1 MENKTSYEMTSAKE
15 RYDQLLK
22 EMSSTTDGLDDR
34 SKEILDLALH
44 TDHNTPY
51 FKIKHF
57 VGDAQI
63 TPYAKYRQFL
73 LEIRSRE
80 EIIENLLM
88 NIAKQEAQIEVI
100 QEELAEAE
108 TPARAKL
115 KEFDLVTNRN
125 DLIKIHRRLSSAY
138 AERENFLRAM
148 REMYD
153 SGEAFLPDGTDLKDV
168 MNNPEL
174 SEAHERDLWRNRLG
188 KQAALDILTTGKIGT
203 GNMDAI
209 TMMGEDDVVYA
220 LTVAMDWSLRVNTAL
235 ETIQSNAVKELSDGR
250 DFDLKLNNLA
260 VKPKEL
266 Q

>member
-1 MENKTSYEMTSAKE
+1 MENNMDNITSLEERLEAARQRLVSYTSDLNEKQLEMLNFSFE
-15 RYDQLLK
+15 
-22 EMSSTTDGLDDR
+22 LD
-34 SKEILDLALH
+34 H
-44 TDHNTPY
+44 GTPY

-100 QEELAEAE
+100 LEELAEAT

-148 REMYD
+148 REMYEN
-153 SGEAFLPDGTDLKDV
+153 GEAILPDGTDLKDV
-168 MNNPEL
+168 MNNPAL
-174 SEAHERDLWRNRLG
+174 TEAHERDLWRNRLG

-209 TMMGEDDVVYA
+209 TMLGEEDVVYA

-250 DFDLKLNNLA
+250 DFDLKLNNPA
-260 VKPKEL
+260 VTPKEL